1 MTTFLVNSSK
11 WRFSFR
17 WRISLARGVF
27 YSVLA
32 FGTLAVYS
40 PVRHYNFLNYDDDD
54 YVSDNPHV
62 MGGFNRENIVY
73 SIAHFHSNNWHPVT
87 WFSHMAD
94 AQFWGERAGGHHF
107 TSAVLHSLNAVLL
120 LLVLA
125 EMTGG
130 FWRSAFVAAIFAWH
144 PLHVESVAWIS
155 ERKDILCAL
164 FWILTM
170 GAYANYVRKPAALK
184 YLLLFLLFLLG
195 LMSKAMI
202 ITLPFVLLLLDYWPL
217 KRATLERTD
226 GRKWLGLLFEKV
238 PLFFLAALVAA
249 VTVST
254 QARAGALKSSLEFPW
269 QLRFANIPVSYLKY
283 VFAALWPVKL
293 AVLYPLPSSIPMWHA
308 LASAALLILMTVV
321 AIRERSRWPYLLVG
335 WLWFLGSL
343 LPVIGLLQVGSQAM
357 ADRYMYIPLIGLSVA
372 FVWMGWQLIE
382 TSSRP
387 VLLGATIFVISGV
400 LMVQA
405 TARQL
410 RYWQNSVTLFQRA
423 ISVTSDNGIAYG
435 NLSSA
440 LLGESKPDAAIASAL
455 EAIRILPNHPVGYM
469 DVGMAML
476 MKRRPNDAIVS
487 LQRAVDLEPHWPDTQ
502 QNLGGAFVLIGR
514 PADAIP
520 HFYEVL
526 QASPDHVP
534 ALKALAWIRATQPS
548 DGLRNNEEALRLA
561 RRAVILTDRKDPQAL
576 DVLSAAFASEG
587 RFEEAI
593 KTSEEALAKSRRLNK
608 GELANEINERLD
620 LYRLRLPYRTRR

>member
-283 VFAALWPVKL
+283 IFAALWPVKL